1 MNRAG
6 RPPSRAERPAL
17 NCFNCQNRERS
28 EWCAI
33 QADDLRLLNE
43 QKQCAVY
50 RSGETLYQQ
59 GDSCDGIFILERGT
73 IAVRK
78 TDRQGHSVVLRL
90 CHGGQTLGYRDYF
103 AGGPYTTSADAL
115 ADSTVCYLERPA
127 VQTLLTR
134 NPSIGLRFVQR
145 IAQDL
150 ESAEEA
156 ILQTS
161 ALPVRARMAHL
172 LLMLKERFGTAGD
185 DGSIVMELPLA
196 RQDIAAL
203 LGARPE
209 TVTRTLHAL
218 EVDGVARF
226 SGRTAV
232 IPDLDLLL
240 DEVEFA
246 DGP

>member
-1 MNRAG
+1 
-6 RPPSRAERPAL
+6 
-17 NCFNCQNRERS
+17 
-28 EWCAI
+28 
-33 QADDLRLLNE
+33 
-43 QKQCAVY
+43 
-50 RSGETLYQQ
+50 
-59 GDSCDGIFILERGT
+59 
-73 IAVRK
+73 
-78 TDRQGHSVVLRL
+78 
-90 CHGGQTLGYRDYF
+90 
-103 AGGPYTTSADAL
+103 
-115 ADSTVCYLERPA
+115 
-127 VQTLLTR
+127 
-134 NPSIGLRFVQR
+134 
-145 IAQDL
+145 
-150 ESAEEA
+150 
-156 ILQTS
+156 
-161 ALPVRARMAHL
+161 
-172 LLMLKERFGTAGD
+172 MLKERFGTAGD